1 MGYNPAYLALTIFKC
16 LFLLFL
22 IVYACLYLEEQAS
35 AFNFWALAWKK
46 MLIIMSNPIGSVI
59 KCPCE

>member
-46 MLIIMSNPIGSVI
+46 
-59 KCPCE
+59 C